1 MDSLNDSINP
11 IPRGLPRG
19 SSLILIFS
27 LFKLFSRFLLSGIF
41 RFSHWLDKIN
51 GLEVDLFDGFF
62 LS

>member
-1 MDSLNDSINP
+1 MISVFNFFARS
-11 IPRGLPRG
+11 
-19 SSLILIFS
+19 
-27 LFKLFSRFLLSGIF
+27 LLSGIF